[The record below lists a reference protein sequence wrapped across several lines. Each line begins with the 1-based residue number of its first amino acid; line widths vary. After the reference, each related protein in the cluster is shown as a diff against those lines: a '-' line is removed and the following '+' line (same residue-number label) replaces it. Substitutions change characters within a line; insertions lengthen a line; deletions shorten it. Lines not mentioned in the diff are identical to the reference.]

1 MRVNDTAAA
10 EQTPLDRRRVLP
22 IFILVFVDILGL
34 TVILPL
40 LHLYA
45 AAFGA
50 GPLEIALAIAA
61 FPLAQLV
68 GLPVMG
74 ALSDRYGRKPL
85 LLISQATTCLSFIML
100 GLATSLELVILS
112 RLLDGLFGANLS
124 TAQAAL
130 SDITDETNRT
140 RGLGIIGAAFGL
152 GFIFGPI
159 IALISLELTNSLAM
173 PAFTAAIY
181 SFVSILVTSFLFK
194 ETRPPETRGTSQQLW
209 LSPLMTLRY
218 LLKPSLGMLLLLMFA
233 QQIIFFGYESLLGLF
248 TLTRLGF
255 LGRGNAVLFLVIG
268 LILVTVQLRFIG
280 RWSAR
285 LGDGRLATLALGLL
299 ALGLLLTAT
308 TPESPHPLYLREI
321 VARDLLGAGQSATEA
336 MIGDFGIELP
346 GNENRGFSGVLWL
359 LVAVVPVS
367 VGAGL
372 IRPALNSL
380 ITQSVAAHEY
390 GRALGVSAALVS
402 AANACAP
409 LIAGLIFQGMGSS
422 APFAIGAVLMALL
435 CLLSIVA
442 LRPANARA
450 NRAEKG

>member
-1 MRVNDTAAA
+1 MRVNAADPA
-10 EQTPLDRRRVLP
+10 EQTPLDRRRALP
-22 IFILVFVDILGL
+22 IFALVFVDILGL

-50 GPLEIALAIAA
+50 DPLRIALVIAA

-68 GLPVMG
+68 GVPVMG

-140 RGLGIIGAAFGL
+140 RGLGITGAAFGL
-152 GFIFGPI
+152 GFIFGPV
-159 IALISLELTNSLAM
+159 IALLALEFSASLAA

-181 SFVSILVTSFLFK
+181 SFVSILVTAFLFE
-194 ETRPPETRGTSQQLW
+194 ETHPPELRGRGQQLW
-209 LSPLMTLRY
+209 LSPLMILRY
-218 LLKPSLGMLLLLMFA
+218 LLKPSLGILLLLMFA
-233 QQIIFFGYESLLGLF
+233 QQLIFFGYESLLGLF

-255 LGRGNAVLFLVIG
+255 LGRGNALLFLLIG
-268 LILVTVQLRFIG
+268 LILVTVQLRYIG

-285 LGDGRLATLALGLL
+285 LGDGRLASLALGFL

-308 TPESPHPLYLREI
+308 TPEAPHPLYLRDLVE
-321 VARDLLGAGQSATEA
+321 RDLLSAQPSATEA
-336 MIGDFGIELP
+336 LIGELSIALP
-346 GNENRGFSGVLWL
+346 AEAGRGFSGVAWL
-359 LVAVVPVS
+359 LFAIVPVS
-367 VGAGL
+367 IGAGL

-380 ITQSVAAHEY
+380 ITQRVPAGEY
-390 GRALGVSAALVS
+390 GRALGLSAALVS
-402 AANACAP
+402 AANASAP
-409 LIAGLIFQGMGSS
+409 LLAGLVFQQLGSS
-422 APFAIGAVLMALL
+422 APFLIGGLLMGGLCILSALK
-435 CLLSIVA
+435 SP
-442 LRPANARA
+442 RSPAGAD
-450 NRAEKG
+450 

>member
-1 MRVNDTAAA
+1 MTDAAVNT
-10 EQTPLDRRRVLP
+10 QTPLDTRRVLP
-22 IFILVFVDILGL
+22 IFLLVFVDILGL

-40 LHLYA
+40 LHIYA

-50 GPLEIALAIAA
+50 APLQIALVIAA

-68 GLPVMG
+68 GVPLMG

-85 LLISQATTCLSFIML
+85 LLISQATTCISFIML

-112 RLLDGLFGANLS
+112 RLVDGLFGANLS

-140 RGLGIIGAAFGL
+140 RGLGVTGAAFGL
-152 GFIFGPI
+152 GFIFGPV
-159 IALISLELTNSLAM
+159 IALLSLELTNSLAV

-181 SFVSILVTSFLFK
+181 SFVSILVTAFLFK
-194 ETRPPETRGTSQQLW
+194 ETHPPALRGPGERLW
-209 LSPLMTLRY
+209 LSPALVLRY
-218 LLKPSLGMLLLLMFA
+218 LLRPALGILLLLMFA
-233 QQIIFFGYESLLGLF
+233 QQIIFFGYESTLGLF

-255 LGRGNAVLFLVIG
+255 LGRGNALLFLVIG

-285 LGDGRLATLALGLL
+285 LGDKRLATLALGLL

-308 TPESPHPLYLREI
+308 TPKSPHPFYLREL
-321 VARDLLGAGQSATEA
+321 AERDLLSARQSTAEVL
-336 MIGDFGIELP
+336 IGDLGIDLP
-346 GNENRGFSGVLWL
+346 ANENRGLAGVIWL
-359 LVAVVPVS
+359 LVAIVPVS
-367 VGAGL
+367 IGAGL

-380 ITQSVAAHEY
+380 ITQRVSGGEY
-390 GRALGVSAALVS
+390 GRALGLSSALVS

-409 LIAGLIFQGMGSS
+409 LIAGLIFQELGSS
-422 APFAIGAVLMALL
+422 APFVIGAVLMAGL
-435 CLLSIVA
+435 CLSSLLLPRW
-442 LRPANARA
+442 LRRDI
-450 NRAEKG
+450 G

>member
-1 MRVNDTAAA
+1 MTEGAASAATA
-10 EQTPLDRRRVLP
+10 LDRRRVVP

-50 GPLEIALAIAA
+50 DPLRIALAIAA
-61 FPLAQLV
+61 FPLAQLI
-68 GLPVMG
+68 GAPVMG
-74 ALSDRYGRKPL
+74 ALSDRHGRKPL
-85 LLISQATTCLSFIML
+85 LLISQATTCVSFVML

-112 RLLDGLFGANLS
+112 RVVDGLFGANIS

-152 GFIFGPI
+152 GFIFGPV
-159 IALISLELTNSLAM
+159 IALISLELTNSLAV

-181 SFVSILVTSFLFK
+181 SFISILVTGFLFK
-194 ETRPPETRGTSQQLW
+194 ETHPPALRGRGERFGF
-209 LSPLMTLRY
+209 SPFMLLRAM
-218 LLKPSLGMLLLLMFA
+218 LKPALGVLLLLMFA
-233 QQIIFFGYESLLGLF
+233 QQFIFFGYESLLGLF

-280 RWSAR
+280 PWSAR
-285 LGDGRLATLALGLL
+285 LGDRRLATLALGLL
-299 ALGLLLTAT
+299 ALGLLLTAA
-308 TPESPHPLYLREI
+308 TPRSPHPLYLREM
-321 VARDLLGAGQSATEA
+321 VARDLLGARQSATEA
-336 MIGDFGIELP
+336 LVGDLGIDLP
-346 GNENRGFSGVLWL
+346 ANENRGLSGVLWMA
-359 LVAVVPVS
+359 VAIVPVS
-367 VGAGL
+367 IGAGL

-380 ITQSVAAHEY
+380 ITQTVAAGEY
-390 GRALGVSAALVS
+390 GRVLGLSAALVS

-409 LIAGLIFQGMGSS
+409 LIAGLSFQQMGSS
-422 APFAIGAVLMALL
+422 APFAIGGLLMALL
-435 CLLSIVA
+435 CLWSATA
-442 LRPANARA
+442 LGRA
-450 NRAEKG
+450 GRSR